1 MITQK
6 DINKILEWCYKNNMI
21 ELNMIELKNSNLKL
35 ALTDGGWVNV
45 IKLKIFLESIKE
57 C

>member
-1 MITQK
+1 MIIQK
-6 DINKILEWCYKNNMI
+6 DINKILEWCYKN
-21 ELNMIELKNSNLKL
+21 NMIELKNSNLKL

-45 IKLKIFLESIKE
+45 IKLKIFLESMKE